1 MKKNKLLLCSCLLF
15 SLFSCQSQEATSS
28 SQTSQVEDSIV
39 ELQTNPVNKIS
50 STGVLIDIAV
60 NAKELGLSLCDIA
73 LLFKVPNGLAELAEL
88 IDSQKRNLDLV
99 SLVIKT
105 FKEEQSAMNSLSA
118 RDLYFLLRG
127 TELSPSLEE
136 LINTFELL
144 AMEDIGVLNVDKKA
158 SPVENTT
165 YSMKNE
171 LQKVNRMRTLASA
184 IEKDIIE

>member
-1 MKKNKLLLCSCLLF
+1 M
-15 SLFSCQSQEATSS
+15 
-28 SQTSQVEDSIV
+28 
-39 ELQTNPVNKIS
+39 
-50 STGVLIDIAV
+50 
-60 NAKELGLSLCDIA
+60 
-73 LLFKVPNGLAELAEL
+73 LFKVPNGLAELAEL

-171 LQKVNRMRTLASA
+171 LQKVNRMRALASA
-184 IEKDIIE
+184 IEKGIIE